1 MCTVG
6 KITMNKY
13 PIYNL
18 RSINYKIIAGS
29 FLFLILSYIL
39 MFFGSKYNV
48 EILSLTISPIM
59 QIIGYIAI
67 IYAIIKS

>member
-1 MCTVG
+1 
-6 KITMNKY
+6 MNKY

-18 RSINYKIIAGS
+18 RSLNYKIMAGS

-39 MFFGSKYNV
+39 MFFGSKYNM
-48 EILSLTISPIM
+48 EILSLTVSPIM

-67 IYAIIKS
+67 IYTIIKN

>member
-1 MCTVG
+1 
-6 KITMNKY
+6 MNKY

-18 RSINYKIIAGS
+18 QSINYKIIAGS
-29 FLFLILSYIL
+29 FLFLILSYML
-39 MFFGSKYNV
+39 MLFGSKYNMD
-48 EILSLTISPIM
+48 ILSLTVSPIM